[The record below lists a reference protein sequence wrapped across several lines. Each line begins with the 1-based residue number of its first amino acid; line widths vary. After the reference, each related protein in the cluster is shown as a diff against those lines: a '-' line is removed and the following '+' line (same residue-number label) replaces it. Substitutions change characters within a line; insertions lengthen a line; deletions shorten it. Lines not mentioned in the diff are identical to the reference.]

1 MTTITLGRWQV
12 AALAAGV
19 AVLTVVA
26 LLLGA
31 VMAALILT
39 GGGDA
44 PVASA
49 SAPATASSNAASSN
63 AAPAA
68 GGGLAAMAKRN
79 VADSFEARQ
88 GVIETADI
96 FSDQAR
102 GRAISATEPVTR
114 GAADAARRFL
124 PGWMAGTAAH
134 VIEKTGYRVTEFAGN
149 SVEGLV
155 EDSLNDRL
163 DAMKEDGGG
172 NGPAPVR
179 HYAIELGR
187 FATPANAESFAAAAA
202 QRGVRGTVDFA
213 PLPGG
218 NAPYAVRTGR
228 YAAAD
233 EAARALDALTRA
245 NGVTG
250 TVVTLAEAGER

>member
-49 SAPATASSNAASSN
+49 SAPATASA

-68 GGGLAAMAKRN
+68 GGGLGAMARSS

-96 FSDQAR
+96 FSDEAR
-102 GRAISATEPVTR
+102 GRAISATEPMTR

-155 EDSLNDRL
+155 EDTLNDRL
-163 DAMKEDGGG
+163 DAMKEDGA
-172 NGPAPVR
+172 APVR

-233 EAARALDALTRA
+233 EAARALDALTRT
-245 NGVTG
+245 NGVPG

>member
-39 GGGDA
+39 GGGDT
-44 PVASA
+44 PMASA
-49 SAPATASSNAASSN
+49 SAPATASAATT
-63 AAPAA
+63 AGAPAA
-68 GGGLAAMAKRN
+68 GGGLGAMARSG

-114 GAADAARRFL
+114 GAADAARRLL

-149 SVEGLV
+149 SVEGIV
-155 EDSLNDRL
+155 EDTLNDRL
-163 DAMKEDGGG
+163 DAMKEDGA
-172 NGPAPVR
+172 APVR

-245 NGVTG
+245 NGVSG

>member
-1 MTTITLGRWQV
+1 MATITLGRWQV

-26 LLLGA
+26 LFLGA

-39 GGGDA
+39 GEGPA
-44 PVASA
+44 SVASV
-49 SAPATASSNAASSN
+49 SGPA

-68 GGGLAAMAKRN
+68 ASAAPPSGGLVAEARRN

-96 FSDQAR
+96 FSDEAR
-102 GRAISATEPVTR
+102 GRTIAATEPLTR

-149 SVEGLV
+149 SVEGVV
-155 EDSLNDRL
+155 EDTLNDRL
-163 DAMKEDGGG
+163 DTLREDGGEG
-172 NGPAPVR
+172 GPAPAR

-187 FATPANAESFAAAAA
+187 FATPSNAESFAAAAA

-218 NAPYAVRTGR
+218 NAPYAVRAGR

-233 EAARALDALTRA
+233 EAARALDALTR
-245 NGVTG
+245 NGVSG
-250 TVVTLAEAGER
+250 TVVTLAEAGERATP

>member
-1 MTTITLGRWQV
+1 MATITLGRWQV

-39 GGGDA
+39 GDGAA
-44 PVASA
+44 PVASTSA
-49 SAPATASSNAASSN
+49 SAPAPAE
-63 AAPAA
+63 APSG
-68 GGGLAAMAKRN
+68 GGGLAAMARRN

-88 GVIETADI
+88 GVIETADV
-96 FSDQAR
+96 FSDEAR
-102 GRAISATEPVTR
+102 GHAISATEPLTR

-155 EDSLNDRL
+155 EDTLNDRL
-163 DAMKEDGGG
+163 DAMKEEGT
-172 NGPAPVR
+172 APVR
-179 HYAIELGR
+179 LYAIELGR
-187 FATPANAESFAAAAA
+187 FATPANAEAFAAAAA

-233 EAARALDALTRA
+233 EAARALDALARS
-245 NGVTG
+245 NGVSG

>member
-26 LLLGA
+26 LLLGS

-39 GGGDA
+39 GGGNGGGA
-44 PVASA
+44 LVA
-49 SAPATASSNAASSN
+49 SAPAASSVAS
-63 AAPAA
+63 AGAPAA
-68 GGGLAAMAKRN
+68 GGAAGGGLGAMARSS

-96 FSDQAR
+96 FSDEAR
-102 GRAISATEPVTR
+102 GRAISATEPMTR

-155 EDSLNDRL
+155 EDTLNDRL
-163 DAMKEDGGG
+163 DAMKEEGA
-172 NGPAPVR
+172 APVR

-233 EAARALDALTRA
+233 EAARALDALTRT
-245 NGVTG
+245 NGVSG

>member
-39 GGGDA
+39 GGSDA
-44 PVASA
+44 PMASA
-49 SAPATASSNAASSN
+49 SAPASTTA

-68 GGGLAAMAKRN
+68 GGGLGAMARSN
-79 VADSFEARQ
+79 IADSFEARQ

-96 FSDQAR
+96 FSDEAR
-102 GRAISATEPVTR
+102 GRALSPTEPMTL
-114 GAADAARRFL
+114 GSADAARRFL
-124 PGWMAGTAAH
+124 PGGMAGTAAH

-149 SVEGLV
+149 SVEGIV
-155 EDSLNDRL
+155 EDTLNDRL
-163 DAMKEDGGG
+163 DAMKDGGA
-172 NGPAPVR
+172 APVR

-228 YAAAD
+228 YTAAD

-245 NGVTG
+245 NGVSG

>member
-39 GGGDA
+39 GDGDA
-44 PVASA
+44 PVASLP
-49 SAPATASSNAASSN
+49 APVTASSSSN

-68 GGGLAAMAKRN
+68 GGGLAGMAKRN

-88 GVIETADI
+88 GVIETADM
-96 FSDQAR
+96 FSDEAR

-149 SVEGLV
+149 SVEGVV
-155 EDSLNDRL
+155 EDTLNDRL
-163 DAMKEDGGG
+163 DAMKEDGA
-172 NGPAPVR
+172 APIR

-245 NGVTG
+245 NGVSG

>member
-44 PVASA
+44 PMASA
-49 SAPATASSNAASSN
+49 SAPASTTA

-68 GGGLAAMAKRN
+68 GGGLGAMARSN
-79 VADSFEARQ
+79 IADSFEARQ

-96 FSDQAR
+96 FSDEAR
-102 GRAISATEPVTR
+102 GRAISATEPMTR

-149 SVEGLV
+149 SVEGVV
-155 EDSLNDRL
+155 EDTLNDRL
-163 DAMKEDGGG
+163 DAMKDGGA
-172 NGPAPVR
+172 APVR

-228 YAAAD
+228 YTAAD

-245 NGVTG
+245 NGVSG

>member
-49 SAPATASSNAASSN
+49 SAPATASA

-68 GGGLAAMAKRN
+68 GGGLGAMARSS

-96 FSDQAR
+96 FSDEAR
-102 GRAISATEPVTR
+102 GRAISATEPMTR

-155 EDSLNDRL
+155 EDTLNDRL
-163 DAMKEDGGG
+163 DAMKEDGA
-172 NGPAPVR
+172 APVR

-233 EAARALDALTRA
+233 EAARALDALTRT
-245 NGVTG
+245 NGVSG

>member
-1 MTTITLGRWQV
+1 MATITLGRWQV

-31 VMAALILT
+31 VLAALVLT
-39 GGGDA
+39 GGGTQ

-49 SAPATASSNAASSN
+49 P
-63 AAPAA
+63 APAA
-68 GGGLAAMAKRN
+68 AAAAHAEGGGLAAMARRT

-96 FSDQAR
+96 FSDEAR
-102 GRAISATEPVTR
+102 GKAMSATEPVTR

-149 SVEGLV
+149 SVEGVV
-155 EDSLNDRL
+155 EDTLNDRL
-163 DAMKEDGGG
+163 DAMKEEGGG

-187 FATPANAESFAAAAA
+187 FATPSNAESFAAAAA
-202 QRGVRGTVDFA
+202 QRGVRGTVEFA

-233 EAARALDALTRA
+233 EAARALDALARA

-250 TVVTLAEAGER
+250 TVVTLADAGER

>member
-12 AALAAGV
+12 AALTAGV

-44 PVASA
+44 PMASA
-49 SAPATASSNAASSN
+49 SAPASTTA

-68 GGGLAAMAKRN
+68 GGGLGAMARSN
-79 VADSFEARQ
+79 IADSFEARQ

-96 FSDQAR
+96 FSDEAR
-102 GRAISATEPVTR
+102 GRAISATEPMTR

-149 SVEGLV
+149 SVEGIV
-155 EDSLNDRL
+155 EDTLNDRL
-163 DAMKEDGGG
+163 DAMKDGGA
-172 NGPAPVR
+172 APVR

-228 YAAAD
+228 YTAAD

-245 NGVTG
+245 NGVSG

>member
-39 GGGDA
+39 GGGDT
-44 PVASA
+44 PMA
-49 SAPATASSNAASSN
+49 SAPAPAAATAE
-63 AAPAA
+63 APA
-68 GGGLAAMAKRN
+68 GGGGLGAMARSN
-79 VADSFEARQ
+79 IADSFEARQ

-96 FSDQAR
+96 FSDEAR

-149 SVEGLV
+149 SVEGVV
-155 EDSLNDRL
+155 EDTLNDRL
-163 DAMKEDGGG
+163 DAMKDDGGS
-172 NGPAPVR
+172 GPAPVR

-245 NGVTG
+245 NGVSG
-250 TVVTLAEAGER
+250 TVVTLAAARER

>member
-49 SAPATASSNAASSN
+49 SAPATASA

-68 GGGLAAMAKRN
+68 GGGLGAMARSS

-96 FSDQAR
+96 FSDEAR
-102 GRAISATEPVTR
+102 GRAISATEPMTR

-155 EDSLNDRL
+155 EDTLNDRL
-163 DAMKEDGGG
+163 DAMKEEGA
-172 NGPAPVR
+172 APVR

-245 NGVTG
+245 NGVSG

>member
-31 VMAALILT
+31 VMASLILT

-49 SAPATASSNAASSN
+49 SSPSATTTA

-68 GGGLAAMAKRN
+68 GGGLGAMARRN

-88 GVIETADI
+88 GVIETADM
-96 FSDQAR
+96 FSDEAR

-114 GAADAARRFL
+114 GAADAARRLL

-149 SVEGLV
+149 SVEGVV
-155 EDSLNDRL
+155 EDTLNDRL
-163 DAMKEDGGG
+163 DAMKEDGA
-172 NGPAPVR
+172 APVR

-245 NGVTG
+245 NGVSG
-250 TVVTLAEAGER
+250 TVVTLADAGER

>member
-26 LLLGA
+26 VLLGA

-39 GGGDA
+39 GGGDTPVTSLPA
-44 PVASA
+44 PV
-49 SAPATASSNAASSN
+49 TASSSSN

-68 GGGLAAMAKRN
+68 GGGLAGMAKRN

-88 GVIETADI
+88 GVIETADM
-96 FSDQAR
+96 FSDEAR

-149 SVEGLV
+149 SVEGVV
-155 EDSLNDRL
+155 EDTLNDRL
-163 DAMKEDGGG
+163 DAMKEDGA
-172 NGPAPVR
+172 APIR

-245 NGVTG
+245 NGVSG

>member
-31 VMAALILT
+31 VLATLILT
-39 GGGDA
+39 GGGG
-44 PVASA
+44 ASVA
-49 SAPATASSNAASSN
+49 SAPAPAAS
-63 AAPAA
+63 AAVPAE
-68 GGGLAAMAKRN
+68 GGGLVGMARRN
-79 VADSFEARQ
+79 LADSFEARQ

-96 FSDQAR
+96 FSDEAR
-102 GRAISATEPVTR
+102 GHAISATEPLTR

-124 PGWMAGTAAH
+124 PGWMASTAAH

-149 SVEGLV
+149 SVEGIV
-155 EDSLNDRL
+155 EDTLNDRL
-163 DAMKEDGGG
+163 DAMKEEGT
-172 NGPAPVR
+172 APVR
-179 HYAIELGR
+179 LYAIELGR
-187 FATPANAESFAAAAA
+187 FATPANAEAFAAAAA

-233 EAARALDALTRA
+233 EAARALDALARS
-245 NGVTG
+245 NGVSG

>member
-49 SAPATASSNAASSN
+49 SAPATASA

-68 GGGLAAMAKRN
+68 GGGLGAMARSS

-96 FSDQAR
+96 FSDEAR
-102 GRAISATEPVTR
+102 GRAISATEPMTR

-155 EDSLNDRL
+155 EDTLNDRL
-163 DAMKEDGGG
+163 DAMKEDGA
-172 NGPAPVR
+172 APVR

-187 FATPANAESFAAAAA
+187 FATPANAESFAVAAA

-233 EAARALDALTRA
+233 EAARALDALTRT
-245 NGVTG
+245 NGVSG

>member
-49 SAPATASSNAASSN
+49 SAPATASA

-68 GGGLAAMAKRN
+68 GGGLGAMARSS

-96 FSDQAR
+96 FSDEAR
-102 GRAISATEPVTR
+102 GRAISATEPMTR

-155 EDSLNDRL
+155 EDTLNDRL
-163 DAMKEDGGG
+163 DAMKEEGA
-172 NGPAPVR
+172 APVR

-233 EAARALDALTRA
+233 EAARALDALTRT
-245 NGVTG
+245 NGVSG

>member
-31 VMAALILT
+31 VLAALILT
-39 GGGDA
+39 GGDNT

-49 SAPATASSNAASSN
+49 SAPATVPAAAST
-63 AAPAA
+63 A
-68 GGGLAAMAKRN
+68 GGGLGAMARSN
-79 VADSFEARQ
+79 IADSFEARQ

-96 FSDQAR
+96 FSDEAR
-102 GRAISATEPVTR
+102 GRAISATEPMTR

-134 VIEKTGYRVTEFAGN
+134 VIEKSAYRVTEFAGN
-149 SVEGLV
+149 SVEGVV
-155 EDSLNDRL
+155 EDTLNDRL
-163 DAMKEDGGG
+163 DALKED
-172 NGPAPVR
+172 GPAPVR

-245 NGVTG
+245 NGVSG
-250 TVVTLAEAGER
+250 TVITLAEAGER

>member
-39 GGGDA
+39 GGGDT
-44 PVASA
+44 PMASA
-49 SAPATASSNAASSN
+49 SAPATASATT
-63 AAPAA
+63 PPA
-68 GGGLAAMAKRN
+68 GGGLGAMARSN
-79 VADSFEARQ
+79 IADSFEARQ

-96 FSDQAR
+96 FSDEAR

-149 SVEGLV
+149 SVEGIV
-155 EDSLNDRL
+155 EDTLNDRL
-163 DAMKEDGGG
+163 DSMKEDG
-172 NGPAPVR
+172 AVPVR

-245 NGVTG
+245 NGVSG

>member
-39 GGGDA
+39 GGGDT
-44 PVASA
+44 PMA
-49 SAPATASSNAASSN
+49 SAPAPAAATAE
-63 AAPAA
+63 APA
-68 GGGLAAMAKRN
+68 GGGGLGAMARSN
-79 VADSFEARQ
+79 IADSFEARQ

-96 FSDQAR
+96 FSDEAR

-149 SVEGLV
+149 SVEGVV
-155 EDSLNDRL
+155 EDTLNDRL
-163 DAMKEDGGG
+163 DAMKEDGA
-172 NGPAPVR
+172 APVR

-245 NGVTG
+245 NGVSG
-250 TVVTLAEAGER
+250 TVVTLAEARER

>member
-39 GGGDA
+39 GAGDT
-44 PVASA
+44 PMASA
-49 SAPATASSNAASSN
+49 SAPAATTA

-68 GGGLAAMAKRN
+68 GGGLGAMARSN
-79 VADSFEARQ
+79 IADSFEARQ

-96 FSDQAR
+96 FSDEAR
-102 GRAISATEPVTR
+102 GRAISATEPMTR

-149 SVEGLV
+149 SVEGVV
-155 EDSLNDRL
+155 EDTLNDRL
-163 DAMKEDGGG
+163 DAMKDGGA
-172 NGPAPVR
+172 APVR

-228 YAAAD
+228 YTAAD

-245 NGVTG
+245 NGVSG

>member
-1 MTTITLGRWQV
+1 MATITLGRWQV

-39 GGGDA
+39 GDGAA

-49 SAPATASSNAASSN
+49 SAPA
-63 AAPAA
+63 AAPSS
-68 GGGLAAMAKRN
+68 GGGLAAMARRN

-96 FSDQAR
+96 FSDEAR
-102 GRAISATEPVTR
+102 GTAISATEPLTR

-124 PGWMAGTAAH
+124 PGWMAGSAAH

-155 EDSLNDRL
+155 EDTLNDRL
-163 DAMKEDGGG
+163 DAMKEEGA
-172 NGPAPVR
+172 APVR
-179 HYAIELGR
+179 LYAIELGR
-187 FATPANAESFAAAAA
+187 FATPSNAESFAAAAA

-233 EAARALDALTRA
+233 EAARALDALSRS
-245 NGVTG
+245 NGVSG

>member
-39 GGGDA
+39 GGGDS
-44 PVASA
+44 PMASA
-49 SAPATASSNAASSN
+49 SAPATASAATTT

-68 GGGLAAMAKRN
+68 GGGLGATARSN
-79 VADSFEARQ
+79 IADSFEARQ

-96 FSDQAR
+96 FSDEAR

-149 SVEGLV
+149 SVEGVV
-155 EDSLNDRL
+155 EDTLNDRL

-172 NGPAPVR
+172 SGPAPVR

-187 FATPANAESFAAAAA
+187 FATPSNAESFAAAAA

-245 NGVTG
+245 NGVSG